1 MKNSFHEINRHC
13 IRTASKIKKKKSVKL
28 PKIREEAMPWRAIL
42 SNPKLVTEIPERVV
56 AEQIFEPIMNK
67 FSNLRK
73 TL

>member
-1 MKNSFHEINRHC
+1 
-13 IRTASKIKKKKSVKL
+13 
-28 PKIREEAMPWRAIL
+28 MPWRAIL